1 MLQVINMQYVQINSV
16 YYPFRQ
22 RKAKSSHL
30 RSWNKQILCL
40 KIDLQKL
47 FDHQNSYQLIVFQQ
61 TNRLI
66 LAAL

>member
-40 KIDLQKL
+40 KIALK
-47 FDHQNSYQLIVFQQ
+47 NYLITKIV
-61 TNRLI
+61 TN
-66 LAAL
+66 